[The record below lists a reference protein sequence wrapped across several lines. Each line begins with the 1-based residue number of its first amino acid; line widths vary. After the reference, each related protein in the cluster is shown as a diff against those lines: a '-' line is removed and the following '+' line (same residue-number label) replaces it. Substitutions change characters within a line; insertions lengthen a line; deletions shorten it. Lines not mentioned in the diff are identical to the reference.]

1 MMRLGNA
8 AKRCMGVG
16 LSVAMALT
24 FAPAPVFA
32 DPVAVT
38 EVDQRTYDGDG
49 NNFDIHDAEYGDVYN
64 DYEVTDTLAAAHV
77 ESTKGKIAEVT
88 IGNITSASVVNK
100 RALYVESTGGNSRS
114 IVETGEIKSV
124 SNGVEIKSEYNGS
137 SEVTVHGDVNAS
149 QSENNFGA
157 IIETSVGGTADLT
170 VEGSLNNEL
179 SSQIDADGKSE
190 VKIKGDVTSAKAN
203 GVEAFVKANGESS
216 ISIGGSIN
224 SADESGIL
232 TGTINS
238 GTQNIE
244 VEGDVSAKADG
255 VSVLVLEEGMVNV
268 KVGGNISGGGKTWTE
283 WSGADL
289 DARSSGSIDLHVD
302 GNVTGENGL
311 ILDADGGTVNAY
323 VGGTISGKHG
333 SVVLGEGAAE
343 DSINLTVW
351 KIEPG
356 EAGIFSS
363 VTGYDDDSCPILTEN
378 KTFGSKVQ
386 YIIKVDQPSEGA
398 TLSAGKDTAREGEM
412 VTMRVALADGYSIK
426 AAYSDSG
433 KQTAV
438 KVDGNGN
445 YYAIVPKGG
454 GVIFSVELDKAGGQ
468 QPGQQDNQGDQQQ
481 VANSQDVIVNV
492 EIVDASSVQSETE
505 QPPTEQTAADPADE
519 SYEVFN
525 ATAVQQIVSAAP
537 GGTVLITTSRWTG
550 ISKEVVDALKER
562 PDVAVTVTY
571 VYDGVIYKVT
581 IPAGV
586 DLDALRNA
594 AGGIDFLTL
603 AALFGASIV

>member
-32 DPVAVT
+32 DPIAVK

-49 NNFDIHDAEYGDVYN
+49 NNFNIHDAEYGDVYN
-64 DYEVTDTLAAAHV
+64 DYKVTDTLAAAHV
-77 ESTKGKIAEVT
+77 ESTKGNIAEVT
-88 IGNITSASVVNK
+88 IGNITSASVVNE
-100 RALYVESTGGNSRS
+100 RALYVESTGGDSRS

-124 SNGVEIKSEYNGS
+124 SDGVEIKSENNGS

-149 QSENNFGA
+149 QSEYNFGA
-157 IIETSVGGTADLT
+157 IIETNEGGTADLT

-179 SSQIDADGKSE
+179 RSQINEDGKSE
-190 VKIKGDVTSAKAN
+190 VKIKGNVTSAKAN
-203 GVEAFVKANGESS
+203 GVEAYVKANGESS

-224 SADESGIL
+224 SADESGIM

-255 VSVLVLEEGMVNV
+255 VSVLVLEKGMVNV

-398 TLSAGKDTAREGEM
+398 TLSAGKDTARESEM

-468 QPGQQDNQGDQQQ
+468 QPGQQDNQDGGQQPGQQDNQGDQQQ
-481 VANSQDVIVNV
+481 EDKAQQEKPS
-492 EIVDASSVQSETE
+492 E
-505 QPPTEQTAADPADE
+505 QPSTEQTAADPADE

-603 AALFGASIV
+603 AALFGAPIV